1 MNLSKKLTPKILALA
16 GVLLVGLVAL
26 VGWFAV
32 VGPQRSK
39 VDSLD
44 AKIGDEHAKLAA
56 AQIVA
61 RSQPKGKD
69 KVAGAGM
76 LVRAMPA
83 QLQMPSVL
91 RQVQHLAATSKVS
104 VESFTPSTSTPAA
117 GYDTVPI
124 DVSVAGRYASVKQ
137 FLHKLRVQAGTNGT
151 RIHASGRLFDVQS
164 VDLTPGNTAAD
175 TPSELTA
182 AIKLVTFVY
191 TGTALPAATT
201 TTETGT
207 TASDTSTTAEASQ

>member
-1 MNLSKKLTPKILALA
+1 MNAKKKLTPKVLALA
-16 GVLLVGLVAL
+16 ALLLVGLVAL
-26 VGWFAV
+26 AGWFAV

-69 KVAGAGM
+69 KASGAGM

-117 GYDTVPI
+117 GYDAVPI

-137 FLHKLRVQAGTNGT
+137 FLHKLRVQAGTNGS
-151 RIHASGRLFDVQS
+151 RIHANGRLFDVQS
-164 VDLTPGNTAAD
+164 VGLTPDSAD
-175 TPSELTA
+175 ATQGANQLTA

-191 TGTALPAATT
+191 TGTALPATT

-207 TASDTSTTAEASQ
+207 TASDTSTTAEASS